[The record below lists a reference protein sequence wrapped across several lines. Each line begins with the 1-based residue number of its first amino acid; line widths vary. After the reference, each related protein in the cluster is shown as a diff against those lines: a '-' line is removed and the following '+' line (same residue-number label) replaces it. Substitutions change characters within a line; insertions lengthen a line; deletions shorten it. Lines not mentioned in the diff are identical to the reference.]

1 MITSIFKNKTPQ
13 ILVFSLLILYKVI
26 FYKYE
31 AILQRQP
38 SVLLTRTFHTSFFF
52 FFLSNCLYYFQ
63 SSDVIGVCVGGGG
76 GVPVGKEQE

>member
-38 SVLLTRTFHTSFFF
+38 SVLLTHTFHTSF

-63 SSDVIGVCVGGGG
+63 SSDVIVGEG
-76 GVPVGKEQE
+76 GVPIGKEQE